1 VAKPNILIRS
11 KHAKAVELF
20 NRNQLSEADAL
31 YTQLCQLTPTDAEAW
46 VMRGLIHRKLGQWS
60 AAEGFCRR
68 ALVLDQRSAD
78 AQRVLGQALQCQGR
92 LDEAAASYRK
102 ALGLQPA
109 DAQAHYL
116 LANALREQGVL
127 PDAVRHYREAIR
139 LQPDFVE
146 ALCNLG
152 AALTVQNETQ
162 EATQVLN
169 RAVVLNPR
177 APQVLCNLGNLLQ
190 RDGKLAEALDKYQR
204 ALALNPDSLDA
215 ATSVA
220 SLLEKTGEL
229 DAARVLVETTL
240 PRAPNHPQ
248 LLLAAAKLARRDK
261 HFDTAIGF
269 LETLLAQPPDP
280 EAVGEAHML
289 LGQMYD
295 RKGDA
300 GRAYAH
306 LAEGNRLVAGSIL
319 NNVGNS
325 SGYLERIERL
335 RRYLT
340 PALAEVTPA
349 PGGVEPPPIFLLG
362 FARSGTTLLEQILDS
377 HPALQALE
385 EKATVSA
392 MVRAFEAMVEEGDD
406 NALANLTELE
416 IQQLRTVYFDE
427 VNRQLVRKPGTRLV
441 DKMPLNTVNVH
452 LIWRVFPDARFIL
465 AIRHPCD
472 VCLSCFMQN
481 FMINEA
487 MASFFT
493 LESTAEVYE
502 QVMQTWQL
510 AAASL
515 PLVYHRVRYE
525 DLVADFEGE
534 TRALLDFLG
543 VGWDDR
549 VRGHT
554 EHAMQ
559 RGTINTPSY
568 HQVTQPI
575 YQHAKYRWKRYAE
588 QFESVMP
595 KLKPFI
601 DYFDYAE

>member
-1 VAKPNILIRS
+1 MAKPNILIRS

>member
-11 KHAKAVELF
+11 KHAKAAELF

-31 YTQLCQLTPTDAEAW
+31 YAQLCQLTPADAEPW

-68 ALVLDQRSAD
+68 ALVLDKRSAD

-139 LQPDFVE
+139 RQPDFVE

-215 ATSVA
+215 ATSA
-220 SLLEKTGEL
+220 AALLEKTGEL
-229 DAARVLVETTL
+229 DSARVLVERTL

-325 SGYLERIERL
+325 RRYLERVERL

-340 PALAEVTPA
+340 PSLAGAAQATSMAELSPV
-349 PGGVEPPPIFLLG
+349 FLLG
-362 FARSGTTLLEQILDS
+362 FPRSGTTLMEQILDS

-392 MVRAFEAMVEEGDD
+392 MVRAFEAMVQEGDD
-406 NALANLTELE
+406 NALANLTEAQ
-416 IQQLRTVYFDE
+416 IGQLRTVYFDE
-427 VNRQLVRKPGTRLV
+427 VNRQIVRKPGTRLV

-481 FMINEA
+481 FMINDA

-493 LESTAEVYE
+493 LESTAEVYG

-595 KLKPFI
+595 TLKPFI